1 MRFVSILAILLIAA
15 FVYWGC
21 ENQANSPVASDDMQ
35 PTASVNKTAGP
46 NYYQCWTNGQGTVK
60 CTNGSG
66 GNYQVKWTNCGNF
79 VAGKGYNPGS
89 GTMSWSGSC
98 SGCQYFGVYGWTTGP
113 LVEYYIGRGGG
124 TSCGSYSTSK
134 GTYTLYTKSVT
145 GPSIQGNTT
154 FKQYNCSGSG
164 SSGINVSE
172 HFNGWKKLGKGAG
185 SPNYCIVASEGWGG
199 SSGSA
204 NVTVY

>member
-1 MRFVSILAILLIAA
+1 MKKLLSFSAALMLFLASCSSEQDDVI
-15 FVYWGC
+15 
-21 ENQANSPVASDDMQ
+21 SDVKLKA
-35 PTASVNKTAGP
+35 T

-66 GNYQVKWTNCGNF
+66 GNYKVQWSNCGNF
-79 VAGKGYNPGS
+79 VAGKGYNSFS
-89 GTMSWSGSC
+89 GTISWSGSC

-113 LVEYYIGRGGG
+113 LVEYYIGRSGG
-124 TSCGSYSTSK
+124 TSKGSYSTSK
-134 GTYTLYTKSVT
+134 GSYTLYTKSVT

-154 FKQYNCSGSG
+154 FKQYNCSGPS
-164 SSGINVSE
+164 SSGINISQ
-172 HFNGWKKLGKGAG
+172 HFQGWRNLGQGAG

-204 NVTVY
+204 NVTVN